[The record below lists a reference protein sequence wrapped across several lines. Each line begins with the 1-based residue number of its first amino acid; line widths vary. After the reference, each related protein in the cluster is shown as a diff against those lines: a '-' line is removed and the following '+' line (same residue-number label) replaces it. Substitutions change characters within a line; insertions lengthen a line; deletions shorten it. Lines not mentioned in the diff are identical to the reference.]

1 MARDAGAGLPI
12 ALHLDHGDS
21 FELAKS
27 CIDSGFSSVMLDGSH
42 HPFDENAELTKRVVD
57 YAHER
62 EVTVEGELG
71 VLAGVEDEVSHEF
84 PITPNR
90 RKSKNL
96 LPEPAWTVWPFPSA
110 PHTGPI
116 SSKSNPEKK

>member
-1 MARDAGAGLPI
+1 MTDAGAGIPI
-12 ALHLDHGDS
+12 ALQLDHGDS

-62 EVTVEGELG
+62 EVTAEGQPG
-71 VLAGVEDEVSHEF
+71 VLAGVEDEVSHEVSHY
-84 PITPNR
+84 TNAEKVR
-90 RKSKNL
+90 RFSPRIRLNLIPARISARPGKN
-96 LPEPAWTVWPFPSA
+96 
-110 PHTGPI
+110 
-116 SSKSNPEKK
+116 